1 VFLPNRIMIID
12 SKKKSSDFGILGPV
26 FSCDLITTNN
36 HNSLTLI

>member
-1 VFLPNRIMIID
+1 MNIVKDQM